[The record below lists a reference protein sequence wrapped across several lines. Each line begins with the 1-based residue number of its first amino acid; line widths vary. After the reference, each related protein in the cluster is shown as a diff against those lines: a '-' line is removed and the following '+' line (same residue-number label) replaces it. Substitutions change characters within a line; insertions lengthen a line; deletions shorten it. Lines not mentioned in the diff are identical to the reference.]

1 MNETMLALRRA
12 SFLID
17 DPAER
22 LSTIRGILA
31 EERNR
36 IELSFRAYP
45 HGTSTGQ
52 AITDLVDLLIRT
64 HYEARRNRT
73 AAAGELALVAVGGTG
88 RREMC
93 PQSDIDLLILVPK
106 KPRPEILAE
115 AEAMLYPLWD
125 LGFAVGQ
132 SVRTVD
138 DALDAAERDVETY
151 TSFLQERLIAGNFAL
166 YRNFVDSVLARPS
179 SRRQRDL
186 LSRKLEERQ
195 KRLTGQGG
203 LAQMLEPNIKE
214 GRGCLRDLHT
224 LVWLGGI
231 QYGARGL
238 DDLARTGIIRPEEA
252 DNVRAANEFL
262 LRARIG
268 LHYTTGKKADLL
280 DFSVQNEVAD
290 ILGYREENGVPAVE
304 RFQHDFYRHV
314 RVVDTLTT
322 NYVSKLSESNSRRKP
337 KVPKDARFCIKDG
350 SLELPVD
357 GVNPFLGNLEL
368 VLDLY
373 AQAQETGAPI
383 HSQTRWYVG
392 QAVSIL
398 TPAEV
403 DKKKLL
409 PKLLALSRHPRAA
422 EVGLRDLHR
431 IGALKLIVP
440 DFGKIDCQSQHD
452 VYHVYT
458 TDEHTLTVLERFSE
472 LEASENPLLSLL
484 KQEFAKIK
492 DREVLHL
499 AALFHDIGKG
509 VGGNHSE
516 IGAKM
521 VQRYAQEAGWSEA
534 RVTNVTDL
542 VRHHLLLNYIAQRRD
557 LDDDKTIRDLL
568 ATINDEHQLRKLFV
582 LTWADI
588 SSVHPDAW
596 NDWKAHLL
604 YKLYTRAQSELS
616 GDDSQQPDSATRRQ
630 LLVSS
635 LPEDVQPAALEHLM
649 RLPRRYASQVST
661 QQLVDH
667 LQLINS
673 LGSRRSVA
681 VRVEDRGSHYEV
693 AVASADRP
701 GLLARICAGISLAHL
716 SIATAQ
722 VYTRVDGV
730 VLDLFS
736 VMPLD
741 STQHRSAL
749 ELANILETAMAELR
763 GLDDEAV
770 NERMK
775 AYAERWSASFHRIMI
790 PEILV
795 AFNDQ
800 ASDDHSVLDITAP
813 DRLGLMFAIAAFFA
827 EHGWVIHTARV
838 LTEADRAIDSFYLT
852 RADGSLIPEGKER
865 EHASRQLKKLLEV
878 AA

>member
-1 MNETMLALRRA
+1 M
-12 SFLID
+12 
-17 DPAER
+17 
-22 LSTIRGILA
+22 
-31 EERNR
+31 
-36 IELSFRAYP
+36 
-45 HGTSTGQ
+45 
-52 AITDLVDLLIRT
+52 
-64 HYEARRNRT
+64 
-73 AAAGELALVAVGGTG
+73 
-88 RREMC
+88 
-93 PQSDIDLLILVPK
+93 
-106 KPRPEILAE
+106 
-115 AEAMLYPLWD
+115 
-125 LGFAVGQ
+125 
-132 SVRTVD
+132 
-138 DALDAAERDVETY
+138 
-151 TSFLQERLIAGNFAL
+151 
-166 YRNFVDSVLARPS
+166 
-179 SRRQRDL
+179 
-186 LSRKLEERQ
+186 
-195 KRLTGQGG
+195 
-203 LAQMLEPNIKE
+203 
-214 GRGCLRDLHT
+214 
-224 LVWLGGI
+224 
-231 QYGARGL
+231 
-238 DDLARTGIIRPEEA
+238 
-252 DNVRAANEFL
+252 
-262 LRARIG
+262 
-268 LHYTTGKKADLL
+268 
-280 DFSVQNEVAD
+280 
-290 ILGYREENGVPAVE
+290 
-304 RFQHDFYRHV
+304 
-314 RVVDTLTT
+314 
-322 NYVSKLSESNSRRKP
+322 
-337 KVPKDARFCIKDG
+337 
-350 SLELPVD
+350 
-357 GVNPFLGNLEL
+357 
-368 VLDLY
+368 
-373 AQAQETGAPI
+373 
-383 HSQTRWYVG
+383 
-392 QAVSIL
+392 
-398 TPAEV
+398 
-403 DKKKLL
+403 
-409 PKLLALSRHPRAA
+409 
-422 EVGLRDLHR
+422 
-431 IGALKLIVP
+431 
-440 DFGKIDCQSQHD
+440 
-452 VYHVYT
+452 
-458 TDEHTLTVLERFSE
+458 
-472 LEASENPLLSLL
+472 
-484 KQEFAKIK
+484 
-492 DREVLHL
+492 
-499 AALFHDIGKG
+499 
-509 VGGNHSE
+509 
-516 IGAKM
+516 
-521 VQRYAQEAGWSEA
+521 
-534 RVTNVTDL
+534 
-542 VRHHLLLNYIAQRRD
+542 
-557 LDDDKTIRDLL
+557 
-568 ATINDEHQLRKLFV
+568 